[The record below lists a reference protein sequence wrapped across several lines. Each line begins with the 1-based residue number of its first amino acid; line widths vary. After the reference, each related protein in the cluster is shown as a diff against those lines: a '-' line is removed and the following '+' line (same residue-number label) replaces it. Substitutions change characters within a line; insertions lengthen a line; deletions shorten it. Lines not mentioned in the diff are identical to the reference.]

1 MKRIGRLIRATDQE
15 ISQHAYQKGLQSM
28 WEARW
33 RLLGEAGKV
42 QWHRRHG
49 ARPAAI
55 CPLVEPLPTP
65 ALSLALSVLRG
76 VRGLTPRAASVGR
89 YRRVR

>member
-1 MKRIGRLIRATDQE
+1 MKRIGRLIRATDRE
-15 ISQHAYQKGLQSM
+15 IGQHAYQQGLQSM

-33 RLLGEAGKV
+33 RLLGEAGRV

-49 ARPAAI
+49 ARPAPVR
-55 CPLVEPLPTP
+55 PLVEPLPAP

-76 VRGLTPRAASVGR
+76 VRGLTPRATSVGR
-89 YRRVR
+89 YRRIR